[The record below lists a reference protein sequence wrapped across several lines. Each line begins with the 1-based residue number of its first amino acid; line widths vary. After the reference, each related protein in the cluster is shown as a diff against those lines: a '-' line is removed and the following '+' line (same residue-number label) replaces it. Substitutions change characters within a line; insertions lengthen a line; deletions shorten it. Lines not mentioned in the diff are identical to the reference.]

1 MLNHVV
7 HDKESKLQALLLL
20 TLIASRN
27 HLIAKSLN
35 KWVHELLM
43 SLEEDTH

>member
-20 TLIASRN
+20 ALVACRN

-35 KWVHELLM
+35 ERVYELLVG
-43 SLEEDTH
+43 LEEDAH